1 MLSKA
6 VDPMYT
12 AFTMGRII
20 AVVNQKGGVGKTT
33 TAVNLSAYLAE
44 KGKFVLLVD
53 VDPQAN
59 ATSGVGLNYRELEHG
74 LYDALAGTKSLREIV
89 HATAIDGFR
98 IAPATPSLAGANVEL
113 VNIERRE
120 FKLRDLLEE
129 MTHSYDYII
138 IDCPPSLGLL
148 TVNSLVAA
156 HEVLIP
162 VQAEYYAL
170 EGLGQLL
177 ETLDL
182 VRESINPNLKVLGAV
197 ITMYTTQNKLAKDV
211 ENELRKFFPSKI
223 FDTVI
228 PRNVK
233 LAEAPSFGK
242 VIMHYDKFS
251 RGALAY
257 SSLADEVLQI
267 HKIEDEARQPTKD
280 FVL

>member
-1 MLSKA
+1 
-6 VDPMYT
+6 
-12 AFTMGRII
+12 MGRII

-33 TAVNLSAYLAE
+33 TAINLAAYLAD
-44 KGKFVLLVD
+44 KGKKVLLVD

-59 ATSGVGLNYRELEHG
+59 ATSGVGHNYRELQHG
-74 LYDALAGTKSLREIV
+74 LYEALVGQKSVREIIHPTV
-89 HATAIDGFR
+89 IDGFH
-98 IAPATPSLAGANVEL
+98 IAPATPALAGANVEL
-113 VNIERRE
+113 VNVDRRE
-120 FKLRDLLEE
+120 FRLRDMLEDIAPS
-129 MTHSYDYII
+129 HDYII

-182 VRESINPNLKVLGAV
+182 VRESINPELKVLGAV
-197 ITMYTTQNKLAKDV
+197 ITMFNSSNKLSKEV
-211 ENELRKFFPSKI
+211 ETELRSNFPNRI
-223 FDTVI
+223 FETVI

-251 RGALAY
+251 RGAAAY
-257 SSLADEVLQI
+257 DSLADEIITI
-267 HKIEDEARQPTKD
+267 HIKEDSAPEPTKN

>member
-1 MLSKA
+1 
-6 VDPMYT
+6 MYN
-12 AFTMGRII
+12 ASTMGRII

-33 TAVNLSAYLAE
+33 TAINLAAYLAE

-59 ATSGVGLNYRELEHG
+59 ATSGVGHNYRELEHG
-74 LYDALAGTKSLREIV
+74 LYDALVGQKTLRDIV
-89 HATAIDGFR
+89 HQTVIDGFR
-98 IAPATPSLAGANVEL
+98 IAPATPALAGANVEL
-113 VNIERRE
+113 VNVERRE
-120 FKLRDLLEE
+120 FRLRDMLEE
-129 MTHSYDYII
+129 LAHSYDYII

-177 ETLDL
+177 ETLEL
-182 VRESINPNLKVLGAV
+182 VRESINPDLKVLGAV
-197 ITMYTTQNKLAKDV
+197 ITMFSSANKLSKDV
-211 ENELRKFFPSKI
+211 EQELRKFFPNKI
-223 FDTVI
+223 FDTII

-251 RGALAY
+251 RGAVAY
-257 SSLADEVLQI
+257 SSLADEVLTI
-267 HKIEDEARQPTKD
+267 HKAEDEAQQPVKD
-280 FVL
+280 FVV